1 MERFAENLIGANDV
15 SSSLTWRRPRR
26 RTSCG
31 ICNGMSSARRLTTA
45 AVIARTDAAVL
56 ADLKR
61 RSLEVDQLYTE
72 AQACPPKLKGA

>member
-1 MERFAENLIGANDV
+1 
-15 SSSLTWRRPRR
+15 
-26 RTSCG
+26 
-31 ICNGMSSARRLTTA
+31 MSSARRLTTA